1 MIVFSHNGTPHSHE
15 HELTSDTH
23 GSTIES
29 HEDDGC
35 KAEDARCKKRVLGF
49 YFYNSPKEPQVIH
62 GVESPGGDNLLA
74 MVNILL
80 KATYSQGAPF
90 VMIQAA

>member
-1 MIVFSHNGTPHSHE
+1 MNMNWPLIHVAALLN
-15 HELTSDTH
+15 LT
-23 GSTIES
+23 
-29 HEDDGC
+29 
-35 KAEDARCKKRVLGF
+35 KVRDAKQKMPDAKKRVLGF
-49 YFYNSPKEPQVIH
+49 YFYNYPKEPQVIH
-62 GVESPGGDNLLA
+62 GVESPGGENLLA